1 MTYLFVFVLLLGCG
15 LASALGPKRDTRG
28 ANLERAVSDARESLN
43 HVISKRDAMRAELKV
58 LVLLVWWVAMVAL
71 LISLFD
77 GFW

>member
-43 HVISKRDAMRAELKV
+43 HVISKRDAMRTELKV
-58 LVLLVWWVAMVAL
+58 LALLVWWVAMVAL